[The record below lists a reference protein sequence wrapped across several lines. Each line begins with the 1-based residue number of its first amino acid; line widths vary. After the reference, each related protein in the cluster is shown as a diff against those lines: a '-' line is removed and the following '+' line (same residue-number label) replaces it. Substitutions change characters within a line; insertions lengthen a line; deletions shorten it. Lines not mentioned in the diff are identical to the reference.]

1 MRRLILLLTICASPA
16 AFAQRYV
23 DVKCP
28 PAFDTSLKLAGGY
41 STFAPAAAAAGSAEV
56 PTTPAAL
63 AGAEVYVG
71 DPTKT
76 PQLQEEQGSKGSQR
90 ITWYLPGPK
99 IIACR
104 YEGTERRI
112 YRMIYPPANECSALR
127 TPPAGK
133 PLIVSCRTR

>member
-1 MRRLILLLTICASPA
+1 MRYLLLLLVLSLSPT

-23 DVKCP
+23 EVKCP
-28 PAFDTSLKLAGGY
+28 PAYDVSLKLAGGY
-41 STFAPAAAAAGSAEV
+41 ATFAPASAPAGSAEV
-56 PTTPAAL
+56 PSTPAAL
-63 AGAEVYVG
+63 AAAEVYVG
-71 DPTKT
+71 DPTQT

-90 ITWYLPGPK
+90 VMWYLPGPK

-112 YRMIYPPANECSALR
+112 YRMIYPPANECTALR

>member
-1 MRRLILLLTICASPA
+1 MRYLLVLSALCLSPTA
-16 AFAQRYV
+16 IAQRYV
-23 DVKCP
+23 EVKCP
-28 PAFDTSLKLAGGY
+28 PAFDASLKLDGGF
-41 STFAPAAAAAGSAEV
+41 STFAPADAAPGTADI

-76 PQLQEEQGSKGSQR
+76 PQLQEERGSGSKR
-90 ITWYLPGPK
+90 IVWYLPGPK

-127 TPPAGK
+127 NPPAGK

>member
-1 MRRLILLLTICASPA
+1 MRYLALLLAVLICPT

-23 DVKCP
+23 EVKCP

-41 STFAPAAAAAGSAEV
+41 ATFAPASAEASAAEV
-56 PTTPAAL
+56 PSTPAAL

-90 ITWYLPGPK
+90 VTWYLPGPK

>member
-1 MRRLILLLTICASPA
+1 MRYFTLLLALCLSPA
-16 AFAQRYV
+16 ALAQRYV
-23 DVKCP
+23 EVKCP
-28 PAFDTSLKLAGGY
+28 PAFDTSLKLSGGY
-41 STFAPAAAAAGSAEV
+41 ASFAPASAAAGSAEV

-71 DPTKT
+71 APTQT

-90 ITWYLPGPK
+90 MMWYLPGPK

-112 YRMIYPPANECSALR
+112 YRMIYPPANECTALR